1 MTAAPATGA
10 TAPEREIYTVSRL
23 NSEVRKLLEQ
33 EFARIWLEGELSNI
47 ARPSSG
53 HLYFSLKDA
62 NAQIRGAMFRN
73 RNQAL
78 RFKPAE
84 GLQVLVRARV
94 SLYEPRGDY
103 QLIVDHM
110 ELAGDGMLQRAFEEL
125 KQKLAAEGLF
135 DAAAKRELPLMP
147 QRIGV
152 ITSPTGAAIRDVLSV
167 LKRRFPAIPVRI
179 YPVAVQ
185 GKEAAGE
192 IAEALDT
199 ASKRAD
205 CDVLILAR
213 GGGSL
218 EDLWPFNEEIV
229 ARAIHR
235 CRIPIVSAV
244 GHEIDFTIADFA
256 ADRRAATPSAAA
268 ELVSPDQ
275 QEWLAH
281 MRHLAARMQNRLQQA
296 RSDAGQ
302 QLAWLEKRL
311 QQLHPGQTLR
321 QQAQRLD
328 ELERRSRLGIARSI
342 SHLQASLLEVHG
354 RLRQHSPR
362 ARIGELDLRWRALA
376 RRLGVSV
383 QSSLARRQQALTV
396 HSRALH
402 TISPLATLERGY
414 AIVRTPDG
422 TIVRAAESVRPG
434 DPVEARLARGT
445 LQCTV
450 DAIRKTE

>member
-296 RSDAGQ
+296 RSGAGQ